1 MAPSQS
7 YWLPET
13 QPVQRLDYDNWGG
26 LLRAH
31 VRRGNVDYPA
41 IAGDGGFPAFLAAL
55 RRARFTSDTTADQR
69 LAFWINAY
77 NAAAIAGILAGRSPA
92 TLLGRAEFFW
102 RTRYDVGGEAIT
114 LWDLEQE
121 RIRPV
126 GDPRIHF
133 ALVCASASCP
143 VLPSQ
148 AYLPRVLDAQLEVA
162 TRAFVNDP
170 TKNRYDPVER
180 VAHLSEI
187 FERYAEDFEAAAGSV
202 AAYVALHLEHPE
214 AAAGL
219 ADGSWEVRYMDFD
232 WSLNGKPL
240 GVE

>member
-55 RRARFTSDTTADQR
+55 RRARFTSDTTAAQR

-114 LWDLEQE
+114 
-121 RIRPV
+121 
-126 GDPRIHF
+126 
-133 ALVCASASCP
+133 SASG
-143 VLPSQ
+143 PS
-148 AYLPRVLDAQLEVA
+148 A
-162 TRAFVNDP
+162 TRASTSRWCARRPPVPYSRPRP
-170 TKNRYDPVER
+170 TCR
-180 VAHLSEI
+180 VSSTPSSRSRPAPS
-187 FERYAEDFEAAAGSV
+187 
-202 AAYVALHLEHPE
+202 
-214 AAAGL
+214 
-219 ADGSWEVRYMDFD
+219 
-232 WSLNGKPL
+232 
-240 GVE
+240 